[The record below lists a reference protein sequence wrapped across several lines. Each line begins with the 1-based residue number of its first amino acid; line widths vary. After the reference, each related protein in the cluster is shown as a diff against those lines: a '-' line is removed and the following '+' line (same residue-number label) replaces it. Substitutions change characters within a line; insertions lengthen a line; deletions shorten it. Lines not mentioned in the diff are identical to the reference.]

1 EELTYDMLSL
11 EPRASDD
18 ETLESEASIGTAD
31 SSENLNIDSE
41 GAVSDFSEKG
51 PTLAATRP
59 KKSQG
64 KSRRT
69 LRRQPDSLD
78 SVDSS
83 STVSSVSLSCPQPP
97 ASSRRPRF
105 RFQSSQDSAEQDG
118 ADRPQFSSRGTFNP
132 EKSKQK
138 LRNAKHSAQ
147 TPPDDQEHNKDADL
161 QAQQLV
167 LYGTNEF
174 MV

>member
-1 EELTYDMLSL
+1 MVLC
-11 EPRASDD
+11 P
-18 ETLESEASIGTAD
+18 
-31 SSENLNIDSE
+31 
-41 GAVSDFSEKG
+41 SEKG

-174 MV
+174 MVWSSCSSSLISLFHSSQGYVLCASRTVPISAMDIKVQ